1 MTRLLITGGAGFIG
15 SNLARRALTEDGLQV
30 TVLDNLSSG
39 HAANLD
45 DLDITF
51 IQGSILDDTA
61 LDRAMVG
68 VNCVVHLAAV
78 ADVLSSIADPP
89 HCHTVNATGT
99 VMVLESCRRHNITQV
114 VGASSSAVY
123 GSNPAS
129 LKREHDWVRPLSPYG
144 VSKLATEQYLLAY
157 QTCFGLSTLALRFFN
172 VYGPGQAAG
181 HAYAAVIP
189 AFVDALL
196 AGRPLQVNGDGSQTR
211 DFIYVGTVCEVLL
224 EASLKGVSHP
234 EPVNLAFSTRTDLIT
249 LIAKLEQV
257 TGLRADTVH
266 RPPQVGDVAH
276 SQADHTSL
284 RSLFPTITPVPLTT
298 GLEETVSWFRT
309 RRAMDA

>member
-15 SNLARRALTEDGLQV
+15 SYLARRAAAEHVEV
-30 TVLDNLSSG
+30 TVLDDLSSG
-39 HAANLD
+39 RAANLEGVD
-45 DLDITF
+45 VTF
-51 IQGSILDDTA
+51 VRGSVLDDSA
-61 LDRAMVG
+61 LDRALAG
-68 VNCVVHLAAV
+68 VDCVVHLAAV
-78 ADVLSSIADPP
+78 ADVLSSIADPLRS
-89 HCHTVNATGT
+89 HTVNATGT
-99 VMVLESCRRHNITQV
+99 VMVLEACRRHDITQV

-129 LKREHDWVRPLSPYG
+129 PKRERDWVRPLSPYG

-157 QTCFGLSTLALRFFN
+157 QSCYGLSTLALRFFN

-224 EASLKGVSHP
+224 EASLRRLSHP
-234 EPVNLAFSTRTDLIT
+234 EPVNLAFSTRTDLLT
-249 LIAKLEQV
+249 LIEQLERV
-257 TGLRADTVH
+257 TGLHAAVAH
-266 RPPQVGDVAH
+266 RPAQVGDIAH
-276 SQADHTSL
+276 SQADHAAL
-284 RSLFPTITPVPLTT
+284 RELFPTVTPVPLTT
-298 GLEETVSWFRT
+298 GLQETVSWFKQQQSMAT
-309 RRAMDA
+309 